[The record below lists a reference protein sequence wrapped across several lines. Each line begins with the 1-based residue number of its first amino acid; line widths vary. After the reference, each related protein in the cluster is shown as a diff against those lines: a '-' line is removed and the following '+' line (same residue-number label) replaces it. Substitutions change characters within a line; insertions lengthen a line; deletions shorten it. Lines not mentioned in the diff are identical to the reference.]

1 MKPSPQFLR
10 FCVVGIVGL
19 GVDMAVLYATAWALG
34 WYGAR
39 VLSFTAAATATWWL
53 NRRYTFQA
61 GGADTASAWQQ
72 YLRYMVSMLG
82 GAVLNY
88 AAYVATLHWI
98 DLPGKAALGVAFGS
112 CAGLLSNYLTAR
124 HLVFRQKHQA

>member
-1 MKPSPQFLR
+1 MKLSPQFLR

-53 NRRYTFQA
+53 NRRFTFQS
-61 GGADTASAWQQ
+61 GGTDAASVWQQ

-98 DLPGKAALGVAFGS
+98 ALPGKAALGVALGS

-124 HLVFRQKHQA
+124 HLVFKNQS

>member
-1 MKPSPQFLR
+1 M
-10 FCVVGIVGL
+10 VGIIGL
-19 GVDMAVLYATAWALG
+19 GVDLAVLYASAWALG

-39 VLSFTAAATATWWL
+39 VLSFIAAATATWWL
-53 NRRYTFQA
+53 NRRFTFQA
-61 GGADTASAWQQ
+61 GVTDTASAVQQ

-88 AAYVATLHWI
+88 SAYVATLHWI
-98 DLPGKAALGVAFGS
+98 DLPGKAALGVALGS

-124 HLVFRQKHQA
+124 HLVFKQKHQA